1 MQLFGKKKE
10 EPKTPSAPIPY
21 ANKDLQEI
29 QKAVEPKNI
38 FPTLAPEQTEQQVS
52 QQNFSRMGMM
62 PTSLKPMAQPAGNET
77 ESEETVEEPAR
88 QYAPLF
94 VKIDRYRN
102 ILNALGQVRTA
113 MVMIHNSFNALAQLE
128 NARSDT
134 LKVLEKSLEKVEKKI
149 ANLDSELVKP
159 AGYAT
164 QLPAEE
170 YADAATIET
179 TIADLRG
186 QIEQLKAELDQAV

>member
-1 MQLFGKKKE
+1 MHLFGKKKE
-10 EPKTPSAPIPY
+10 EPVVPENSPVPY

-29 QKAVEPKNI
+29 HQAVEPRPI
-38 FPTLAPEQTEQQVS
+38 FPTLATEPTEHREQRQEFPKMKMQEFRQPEQEENEEEPTEEMPAK
-52 QQNFSRMGMM
+52 QNF
-62 PTSLKPMAQPAGNET
+62 
-77 ESEETVEEPAR
+77 
-88 QYAPLF
+88 APLF

-113 MVMIHNSFNALAQLE
+113 MVMIHNSFTALSELE
-128 NARSDT
+128 RARSDT
-134 LKVLEKSLEKVEKKI
+134 LKVLEKALDRVEKKI

-164 QLPAEE
+164 QMPSEE

-186 QIEQLKAELDQAV
+186 QIDQLKSELDQVA